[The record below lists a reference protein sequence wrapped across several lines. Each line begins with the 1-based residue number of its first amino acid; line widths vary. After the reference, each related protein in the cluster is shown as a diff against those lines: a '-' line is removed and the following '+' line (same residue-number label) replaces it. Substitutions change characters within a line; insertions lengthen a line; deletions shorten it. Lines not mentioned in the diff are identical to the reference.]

1 MLMKMRVTFSYIPT
15 TYWPIDKTE
24 EEQIDVFGVVELA
37 GSICGMKQEL
47 QSQVNGRPFVD

>member
-47 QSQVNGRPFVD
+47 QSQVNGRTFVD